1 MAEREN
7 SVLFSL
13 RELRGIEDDRVKQ
26 EEEAVRAKVAADVR
40 AKEDAV
46 RREKEDD
53 ERKAR
58 DDQERMIRLQHE
70 KERQLRE
77 EQLKLE
83 AEKHKTQVDAQ
94 ARLEETRI
102 QAEIHAKAHA
112 KKAPVGAIVGG
123 VVGTVVL
130 AGAVLGYVL
139 GVYLPSQ
146 EKMLEERAAR
156 DQTIAVQRAID
167 KLKSDLDSEY
177 SSKLATAKTEEE
189 RKILLAQKAAAEAQQ
204 EAAIRSSRTV
214 SHSSRSRPSA
224 GEGAVTAPPKPKKV
238 GETKCKDPNDPLC
251 GTEL

>member
-13 RELRGIEDDRVKQ
+13 KELRGIEDDRVKQ
-26 EEEAVRAKVAADVR
+26 EEEAARAKVAAEVR

-46 RREKEDD
+46 RKVKEEE

-58 DDQERMIRLQHE
+58 EEQDRMVRIQAE
-70 KERQLRE
+70 KEKQLRE
-77 EQLKLE
+77 EQMKLE
-83 AEKHKTQVDAQ
+83 AEKHKAQVEAH

-146 EKMLEERAAR
+146 QKMIEERAAR
-156 DQTIAVQRAID
+156 EQTIAVQRAID

-177 SSKLATAKTEEE
+177 SAKLATAKTEEE
-189 RKILLAQKAAAEAQQ
+189 RKLLLAQKDADQARQ
-204 EAAIRSSRTV
+204 EAAIRSSKTPTHAV
-214 SHSSRSRPSA
+214 RPRA
-224 GEGAVTAPPKPKKV
+224 DPNVVAAPPKPKKV

-251 GTEL
+251 GTDL